1 MPDTS
6 ANDETPQNAAPS
18 SARPEPI
25 LDVQNLTVA
34 YGGVTAVAG
43 VSFHVGPGELVGVI
57 GPNGA
62 GKSSTLLALA
72 GAVRGKADRLTFEGT
87 SLLGRKPE
95 QIARSGF
102 ALVPEGHHI
111 FGALSVSDNLRL
123 GEVARH
129 GTGRGTQRGKQ
140 VGKKGLAATREWVL
154 ELFPI
159 LREFL
164 GRPAGLLSGGQQ
176 QQLAIAR
183 ALLSEPRLLVL
194 DEPSLG
200 LSPTAIDT
208 VFEAIAAV
216 QQAGTAV
223 LLVEQRAQQTVAA
236 AARTHVLGEGRIT
249 MTLGPADATD
259 AELLAKAYLGS

>member
-1 MPDTS
+1 MSD
-6 ANDETPQNAAPS
+6 
-18 SARPEPI
+18 RPI
-25 LDVQNLTVA
+25 LEVQDLTVA

-43 VSFHVGPGELVGVI
+43 ISFHVGPGELVGII

-62 GKSSTLLALA
+62 GKSSTLLAIA
-72 GAVRGKADRLTFEGT
+72 GAVRGKAATLAFDGT
-87 SLLGRKPE
+87 PFLGRKPE
-95 QIARSGF
+95 QIARAGL
-102 ALVPEGHHI
+102 ALVPEGHHV
-111 FGALSVSDNLRL
+111 FGGLSVSDNLRL
-123 GEVARH
+123 GEVARR
-129 GTGRGTQRGKQ
+129 TKT
-140 VGKKGLAATREWVL
+140 GLAATREWVL

-164 GRPAGLLSGGQQ
+164 ARPAGLLSGGQQ

-183 ALLSEPRLLVL
+183 ALLSEPTLLVL

-208 VFEAIAAV
+208 VFEAITAV
-216 QQAGTAV
+216 QRSGTAV

-236 AARTHVLGEGRIT
+236 ASRTHVLGEGRIT
-249 MTLGPADATD
+249 MTLGPADATN

>member
-1 MPDTS
+1 MP
-6 ANDETPQNAAPS
+6 EPTP
-18 SARPEPI
+18 ARPEPI

-123 GEVARH
+123 GEVAR
-129 GTGRGTQRGKQ
+129 RGKA
-140 VGKKGLAATREWVL
+140 GLAATREWVL

-183 ALLSEPRLLVL
+183 ALLSKPRLLVL

>member
-1 MPDTS
+1 MPES
-6 ANDETPQNAAPS
+6 PETPESTKDAATT
-18 SARPEPI
+18 SARPEAI

-43 VSFHVGPGELVGVI
+43 VTFHVGPGELVGII

-123 GEVARH
+123 GEVARR
-129 GTGRGTQRGKQ
+129 GKGRGKE
-140 VGKKGLAATREWVL
+140 GLTATREWVL

-216 QQAGTAV
+216 QRAGTAV

>member
-1 MPDTS
+1 MPESPT
-6 ANDETPQNAAPS
+6 TPESPENAATS

-43 VSFHVGPGELVGVI
+43 VTFHVGPGELVGII

-123 GEVARH
+123 GEVARR
-129 GTGRGTQRGKQ
+129 GKGRGKE
-140 VGKKGLAATREWVL
+140 GLAATREWVL

-216 QQAGTAV
+216 QRAGTAV

>member
-1 MPDTS
+1 MP
-6 ANDETPQNAAPS
+6 ETPAARS
-18 SARPEPI
+18 HPEPI
-25 LDVQNLTVA
+25 LDVQNLSVA

-72 GAVRGKADRLTFEGT
+72 GAVRGRADRLAFEGV

-123 GEVARH
+123 GQVAR
-129 GTGRGTQRGKQ
+129 RSRE
-140 VGKKGLAATREWVL
+140 GLASTREWVL

-216 QQAGTAV
+216 QRAGTAV

>member
-1 MPDTS
+1 MPDTPV
-6 ANDETPQNAAPS
+6 NGETPQNAAS
-18 SARPEPI
+18 ASARPEPI
-25 LDVQNLTVA
+25 LDVQNLSVA

-123 GEVARH
+123 GEVAR
-129 GTGRGTQRGKQ
+129 RDRA
-140 VGKKGLAATREWVL
+140 GLATTREWVL

>member
-1 MPDTS
+1 MPERAGLEPS
-6 ANDETPQNAAPS
+6 DEPADA
-18 SARPEPI
+18 PI
-25 LDVQNLTVA
+25 LALKNLVVA

-43 VSFHVGPGELVGVI
+43 ISFHVGPGELVGVI

-62 GKSSTLLALA
+62 GKSSMLLAIA
-72 GAVRGKADRLTFEGT
+72 GAVRSKADELSFEGV

-95 QIARSGF
+95 QIARAGL
-102 ALVPEGHHI
+102 ALVPEGHHV
-111 FGALSVSDNLRL
+111 FGGLSVSDNLRL
-123 GEVARH
+123 GEVARRERA
-129 GTGRGTQRGKQ
+129 G
-140 VGKKGLAATREWVL
+140 VVAAREWVL

-164 GRPAGLLSGGQQ
+164 ARPAGLLSGGQQ

-208 VFEAIAAV
+208 VFDAITAV
-216 QQAGTAV
+216 QRAGTAV
-223 LLVEQRAQQTVAA
+223 LLVEQRAQQTVAT

-259 AELLAKAYLGS
+259 AEILAKAYLGS

>member
-1 MPDTS
+1 MPEGST
-6 ANDETPQNAAPS
+6 TPES
-18 SARPEPI
+18 SSGQSPI
-25 LDVQNLTVA
+25 LEVKGLTVA

-43 VSFHVGPGELVGVI
+43 VSFQVGPGELVGII

-72 GAVRGKADRLTFEGT
+72 GAVRARATTLDFDGT
-87 SLLGRKPE
+87 PLLGRKPE

-111 FGALSVSDNLRL
+111 FGGLTVRDNLRL
-123 GEVARH
+123 GEVAR
-129 GTGRGTQRGKQ
+129 RGKQ
-140 VGKKGLAATREWVL
+140 GLDATREWVL

-164 GRPAGLLSGGQQ
+164 GRQAGLLSGGQQ

-208 VFEAIAAV
+208 VFDAITAV
-216 QQAGTAV
+216 QRSGTAV

>member
-1 MPDTS
+1 MP
-6 ANDETPQNAAPS
+6 ETPAS
-18 SARPEPI
+18 TSARPEPI

-43 VSFHVGPGELVGVI
+43 VTFHVGPGELVGII

-123 GEVARH
+123 GEVAR
-129 GTGRGTQRGKQ
+129 RGKE
-140 VGKKGLAATREWVL
+140 GLAATREWVL

-216 QQAGTAV
+216 QRAGTAV